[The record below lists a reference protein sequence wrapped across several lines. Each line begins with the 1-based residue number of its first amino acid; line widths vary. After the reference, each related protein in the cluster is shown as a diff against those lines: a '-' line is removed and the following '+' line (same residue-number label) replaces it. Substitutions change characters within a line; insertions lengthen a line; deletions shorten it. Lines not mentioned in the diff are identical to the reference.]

1 MKFLACWYSHFDPA
15 ALPSDAHLLGLSLDS
30 IAAAVAA
37 SEHEVT
43 VRTCTWFP
51 MGDVSP
57 FENEHISYHRFPSHL
72 GIALQILRC
81 LYEAEAAGEEPDFVT
96 FHEHDVL
103 YPLGYFDRFA
113 ALVEERGEGEGALR
127 RIVSATYGGEDITEI
142 VRGKVEENGGNRVRL
157 SVSNGTFGID
167 PRPGEAKT
175 LHLIYET
182 EQGRREA
189 EAPEWT
195 SLDLPYDK
203 PLGIA
208 NHNYIGLRRSGWCDV
223 NQRDEPMHQLALRW
237 PEALAYF
244 EKVVKT
250 CVMEGARNIEF
261 NELLNGSLPFDPEVQ
276 PSVHINHGRC
286 FSSHGN
292 IYKEEGTLVHQSWGP
307 LTDYWHEGWSG

>member
-15 ALPSDAHLLGLSLDS
+15 AMESDAHLLGVSLRS
-30 IAAAVAA
+30 LAAAV
-37 SEHEVT
+37 EHSRQEVT

-57 FENEHISYHRFPSHL
+57 FPNEHIAYHRIPSHL

-81 LYEAEAAGEEPDFVT
+81 LYESKAAGDEPDFVT

-103 YPLGYFDRFA
+103 YPLLYFDRLA
-113 ALVEERGEGEGALR
+113 EVVEERGEGEGSLR
-127 RIVSATYGGEDITEI
+127 RIISATYGGEDVTEM
-142 VRGKVEENGGNRVRL
+142 VQAMAAPTNRLRCP
-157 SVSNGTFGID
+157 VSNTTFGID
-167 PRPGEAKT
+167 PRPGKTKT
-175 LHLIYET
+175 LDIEYET
-182 EQGRREA
+182 ERGIRSA
-189 EAPEWT
+189 SVPEW
-195 SLDLPYDK
+195 SRIDLPGDSVV
-203 PLGIA
+203 GIA

-237 PEALAYF
+237 PEALGYF
-244 EKVVKT
+244 EGVVRT

-261 NELLNGSLPFDPEVQ
+261 NEHLNASLPFNPEIQ

-292 IYKEEGTLVHQSWGP
+292 IYETEGSLVHPDWGP
-307 LTDYWHEGWSG
+307 LTDFWHEGWTG